1 MQAWHRFAVVDLDA
15 CRAAISRC
23 EARITFAHMCAWP
36 CADAASMEL
45 IAVIF
50 AVGTDID
57 LHSTVLS
64 IEPCAA

>member
-1 MQAWHRFAVVDLDA
+1 
-15 CRAAISRC
+15 
-23 EARITFAHMCAWP
+23 MCAWP